1 MNFGPSKT
9 DIAIIGHLAK
19 DLIEI
24 DGKIKEA
31 IGGEVYYGALAGNQM
46 GLKIA
51 IITRLKKSDWKM
63 LEVFNQKGIQVFATP
78 SEETSGIHNIYS
90 SNNMEFRDYTPLGFA
105 GNFRISEI
113 PPLNTEFFVIG
124 SIVAGEVKLDLFRY
138 LVSKNLNN
146 LCVDI
151 QGFIR
156 VRSQKKLF
164 YKDLNKQEKKE
175 ILSKT
180 NVLKVDQTEL
190 KILTKE
196 TKIKQ
201 GAKILKPYGPKEI
214 LITHEKGIS
223 VLTDDE
229 YITFPW
235 KNSSSLGRTG
245 RGDTAF
251 ISYLGSRITK
261 NPRESLK
268 FSAALTSLKL
278 ETPGAFSLPIDLVD
292 NLIKKEYSNSK

>member
-164 YKDLNKQEKKE
+164 YKDLDEQKKKE

>member
-1 MNFGPSKT
+1 MNKIPFIT

-24 DGKIKEA
+24 DGKIVEA
-31 IGGEVYYGALAGNQM
+31 LGGEVYYGALAGTQM

-63 LEVFNQKGIQVFATP
+63 LDVFNQNKVQVFATP
-78 SEETSGIHNIYS
+78 TEETSGIHNIYNS
-90 SNNMEFRDYTPLGFA
+90 INMEFRKYIPLSFA
-105 GNFRISEI
+105 GQFRISEI
-113 PPLNTEFFVIG
+113 PDLSTNFFVIG
-124 SIVAGEVKLDLFRY
+124 SIIAGEVELDLFQY
-138 LVSKNLNN
+138 LAAKYPNK

-164 YKDLNKQEKKE
+164 YKDLNEKKKQE
-175 ILSKT
+175 ILSK
-180 NVLKVDQTEL
+180 VRILKVDQTEL

-196 TKIKQ
+196 NEIKE
-201 GAKILKPYGPKEI
+201 GAAILKTYGPREI

-223 VLTDDE
+223 VLTDRK
-229 YITFPW
+229 YVTFPW
-235 KNSSSLGRTG
+235 KNRSSLGRTG

-261 NPRESLK
+261 NPEDSLK

-278 ETPGAFSLPIDLVD
+278 ESPGAFSLPIKLVN
-292 NLIKKEYSNSK
+292 NLIKREYSS